1 MLRLLRPPRRLCA
14 HPTHPLRV
22 PRPPPPLPSGGA
34 QLRAFASY
42 QRRPVVR
49 EPGAEGGSGSARR
62 GLGGWLKAGA
72 KAIVLLGGFLFWGTL
87 TLEWLLVWLSP
98 EEAEAMLRE
107 EEREE
112 QATAAFFGL
121 RSMLRDPDV
130 LDDEYFSALAERKR
144 LLCAYPTPSA
154 PRAHGQR
161 AVTDGWR
168 RVRSGRICARS
179 SGTTRRSSRSSA
191 RGAGC
196 GPWCAAALRGVCSTD
211 RLTSDVQQLIRGEE
225 DGDEMGGPGVT
236 QRQRERGETPP
247 WCPRFH
253 IQGEDAG
260 AMAVGTA
267 RFVDNGRT
275 GELTPVALRV
285 EVVTDT
291 AVVLDVQGQPPH
303 GITYMRL
310 DEDGSE
316 L

>member
-191 RGAGC
+191 RGARC
-196 GPWCAAALRGVCSTD
+196 RPWCAAAPHSRLLDRPSDFRCATADPRGGGRRRD
-211 RLTSDVQQLIRGEE
+211 GRARG
-225 DGDEMGGPGVT
+225 DT
-236 QRQRERGETPP
+236 AS
-247 WCPRFH
+247 
-253 IQGEDAG
+253 AG
-260 AMAVGTA
+260 A
-267 RFVDNGRT
+267 RR
-275 GELTPVALRV
+275 
-285 EVVTDT
+285 DT
-291 AVVLDVQGQPPH
+291 AVVPTLPH
-303 GITYMRL
+303 PRRGRRR
-310 DEDGSE
+310 DGSGHGE
-316 L
+316 VRR